1 VGVVD
6 RLLGW
11 LQKPIDALL
20 WLGLLAGFLMMMH
33 VTVDVIGR
41 YAFNRPLEGTTEI
54 VAAYYMVVVA
64 YLPWAWLASR
74 DGHIVA
80 GMFQHIGSPRFDFW
94 LEIAV
99 KVFTA
104 AFLSV
109 FAYQTFWTALRQ
121 TRTGEVWL
129 AGTMYIPVWPSR
141 WVLPVSAAFMVLYL
155 VLRVIRDVA
164 GAVRTPGISSQ

>member
-1 VGVVD
+1 VQVVN

-20 WLGLLAGFLMMMH
+20 WLGLIAGFLMMMH
-33 VTVDVIGR
+33 VTVDVAGR
-41 YAFNRPLEGTTEI
+41 YVFNRPLEGTTEI

-64 YLPWAWLASR
+64 YLPWAWIASR

-80 GMFQHIGSPRFDFW
+80 GVFQHIGSPRVDFW

-99 KVFTA
+99 KIFTA
-104 AFLSV
+104 VCVAV
-109 FAYQTFWTALRQ
+109 FAYQTFWAALRQ

-141 WVLPVSAAFMVLYL
+141 WVLPISAAFMLIYL
-155 VLRVIRDVA
+155 VLRVISDVA
-164 GAVRTPGISSQ
+164 GALRR